1 MTILDKSKYTI
12 NMFQTGKL
20 SFLVFYDRQNCW
32 IKKWR
37 EPLES
42 YYQASEKDF
51 FPNSILLKLLLKKK
65 KDLKMQ
71 IHHVIFSKRKKK
83 ECWKLTECIF

>member
-1 MTILDKSKYTI
+1 
-12 NMFQTGKL
+12 MFQTGKL

-32 IKKWR
+32 LKKWR
-37 EPLES
+37 EPLEA

-65 KDLKMQ
+65 KKILKCKYTMLFFQ
-71 IHHVIFSKRKKK
+71 KGKKRNAGNWQNVSFKKF
-83 ECWKLTECIF
+83 KLKGDNE